1 MNYSYSYSEFING
14 LINLGYKFFV
24 VPENDKVIVEVSFN
38 QSFFQHDEEI
48 VPPKEI
54 PQVPYKIYM
63 ARDEEYDEISFVF
76 TWTFVIN
83 EWLAEPPRQ

>member
-1 MNYSYSYSEFING
+1 MNHIQFIEE
-14 LINLGYKFFV
+14 LVSLGYKFFV

-38 QSFFQHDEEI
+38 QSFFSHDEELA
-48 VPPKEI
+48 PPKEI

-76 TWTFVIN
+76 AWTFELN